1 MIMSEVRWQITWIR
15 TTGALATDFLMVSAA
30 HHTTMLVLSSSPEAI
45 WTIIRADPN
54 DLGMADE
61 ILLIYLFCK

>member
-1 MIMSEVRWQITWIR
+1 MD
-15 TTGALATDFLMVSAA
+15 TGALATDFLMVSAA